1 MRKFKHKIIFALRR
15 INNKLEQL
23 GKAAAYAIHR

>member
-1 MRKFKHKIIFALRR
+1 MVKFTHRVLIVLVK
-15 INNKLEQL
+15 INNKLQQL